1 MTADQQQ
8 ALALNLRSMFDK
20 IDRQEPIGEELV
32 EITRIQ
38 GEIQS
43 TAPPQ
48 LTHFLDRRSYT
59 KALEYLESGTV
70 IDDPNRPE
78 CDDEPNHP

>member
-1 MTADQQQ
+1 MTVDQQQ
-8 ALALNLRSMFDK
+8 TLALNLRSMFDK

-32 EITRIQ
+32 EITRLQ

-48 LTHFLDRRSYT
+48 LSHFLERR
-59 KALEYLESGTV
+59 GTNCV
-70 IDDPNRPE
+70 PHGLV
-78 CDDEPNHP
+78 EPLSPCTVASSRSP